1 MDAKIICLGVLMMKD
16 ATGYEINKSCT
27 EGAFSHV
34 QRIGYGSIYPTLEKL
49 LEEKMISL
57 SGDDNDDNTHSK
69 KIYSITDKGK
79 EYLMRKLQKNPAASK
94 YKSEI
99 LFSLCFS
106 DYLSEAH
113 AEFLLELYLKEVKNR
128 ISFLEV
134 EPGGTPMTAGRNFV
148 RGLGIKMYSSAVE
161 YILENKKQLI
171 EEIKENNR
179 KG

>member
-1 MDAKIICLGVLMMKD
+1 MYAIRSYYD
-16 ATGYEINKSCT
+16 
-27 EGAFSHV
+27 
-34 QRIGYGSIYPTLEKL
+34 
-49 LEEKMISL
+49 
-57 SGDDNDDNTHSK
+57 SK

-148 RGLGIKMYSSAVE
+148 RGLGIKMYSSAVRITS
-161 YILENKKQLI
+161 YNVCYTKLLRNQH
-171 EEIKENNR
+171 R
-179 KG
+179 PMHY